1 MNEAER
7 LLGEISLALTGIAI
21 ALLLEKTA
29 THPKRHGRIRIP
41 GMSPPCPCSMC
52 RVLRKL
58 LKSILE

>member
-29 THPKRHGRIRIP
+29 THPSIP

-52 RVLRKL
+52 HVLRKL
-58 LKSILE
+58 LKSIPE